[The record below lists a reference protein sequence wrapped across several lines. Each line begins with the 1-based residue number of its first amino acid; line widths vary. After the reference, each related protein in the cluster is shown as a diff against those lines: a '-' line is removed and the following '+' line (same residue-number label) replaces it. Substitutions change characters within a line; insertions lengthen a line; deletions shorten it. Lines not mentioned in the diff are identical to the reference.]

1 MRPRTVVY
9 PTVNVDT
16 TGKDDDRQ
24 SQTYSMDKLLL
35 ASYRNE
41 NQCFTKKHFEILY
54 LFANMLLKNNNFPQ
68 LVCHPTDKT

>member
-41 NQCFTKKHFEILY
+41 NQYFTKKHFEILY

-68 LVCHPTDKT
+68 LVCHSHR